1 MKLSLF
7 HYFALLACAFAVLCV
22 QVDARTDKNKCLAKG
37 DLKVFCDDTDVQF
50 EKMLDSVFSNAI
62 QKQNGGR
69 RGTTA
74 ELRRQSHAKMGIFSD
89 IKDYFVTYWESLK
102 LIFTG
107 NFGEGIFKQ
116 LKNAGSWCE
125 KDNWI
130 VKAVKLAINSLS
142 GGALSGICD
151 CLYPIIKS
159 YDNFDKLVGDL
170 DYNHLVGMMDK
181 CPKNMKDQLFGALKK
196 ASGKN

>member
-7 HYFALLACAFAVLCV
+7 HYLALFACAFAVLCV
-22 QVDARTDKNKCLAKG
+22 QADARTNRNKCLAKG
-37 DLKVFCDDTDVQF
+37 DLAVFCGDTDVKF
-50 EKMLDSVFSNAI
+50 EKMLDSAFSNAI
-62 QKQNGGR
+62 QRRNGGR

-74 ELRRQSHAKMGIFSD
+74 EQRRQNASSMGIFTD
-89 IKDYFVTYWESLK
+89 VKDYFVTYWENLK
-102 LIFTG
+102 LIFNG
-107 NFGEGIFKQ
+107 NFGEGIFRQ

-151 CLYPIIKS
+151 CLYPVIKS
-159 YDNFDKLVGDL
+159 YDNFDKLVADL
-170 DYNHLVGMMDK
+170 DYKHIVKMMDK
-181 CPKNMKDQLFGALKK
+181 CPKNMRDQVVGALKK
-196 ASGKN
+196 GSDKH